1 MLRHSHL
8 ADTLMLKLNILLKRL
23 ILVVEK
29 EAMNTIRILLAEDHV
44 VVRQGTR
51 QLLEREPDFEIVGEA
66 GDGEEAVRLASQLK
80 PEVVIMDV
88 AMPKLS
94 GIEATKQIKANL
106 PATIVLVLTGYDYD
120 EYVFSMLE
128 AGAAGYLL
136 KNVSGS
142 ELIHAVRAVYVG
154 EPIIHPV
161 ILSKLMA
168 RFKTP
173 VAGPAPVETAQP
185 LSEREMEVLKVAAK
199 GMSNRDIGG
208 TLFISERTV
217 QAHMRSIFNKLGVGS
232 RSEAILY
239 GLKKGWFTID
249 DLP

>member
-1 MLRHSHL
+1 
-8 ADTLMLKLNILLKRL
+8 
-23 ILVVEK
+23 
-29 EAMNTIRILLAEDHV
+29 MNTIRILLAEDHV

-51 QLLEREPDFEIVGEA
+51 QLLERERDFEIVGEA

-80 PEVVIMDV
+80 PDVVIMDV

-94 GIEATKQIKANL
+94 GIEATKQIKAIL

-120 EYVFSMLE
+120 EYIFSMLE

-136 KNVSGS
+136 KNVSGD
-142 ELIHAVRAVYVG
+142 ELIGAVRAVYAG
-154 EPIIHPV
+154 EPMIHPTV
-161 ILSKLMA
+161 LRKLMT
-168 RFKTP
+168 RFKAPAT
-173 VAGPAPVETAQP
+173 GPAVVHALPP

-199 GMSNRDIGG
+199 GMSNKDIASE
-208 TLFISERTV
+208 LFISERTV

-239 GLKKGWFTID
+239 GLKRGWFSID
-249 DLP
+249 ELP

>member
-1 MLRHSHL
+1 MS
-8 ADTLMLKLNILLKRL
+8 
-23 ILVVEK
+23 
-29 EAMNTIRILLAEDHV
+29 TIKILLAEDHV

-51 QLLEREPDFEIVGEA
+51 QLLEREQDLDVIGEA

-80 PEVVIMDV
+80 PDVVIMDV

-94 GIEATKQIKANL
+94 GIEATKQIKKLL
-106 PATIVLVLTGYDYD
+106 PLTIVLVLTGYDYD
-120 EYVFSMLE
+120 EYIFSLLE

-136 KNVSGS
+136 KDVSGE
-142 ELIHAVRAVYVG
+142 ELVGAVRAVYAG
-154 EPIIHPV
+154 EPVLHPV
-161 ILSKLMA
+161 VLHRLMG
-168 RFKTP
+168 RFNP
-173 VAGPAPVETAQP
+173 SGAGPAPAKPVEV

-199 GMSNRDIGG
+199 GMSNKDIGK

-239 GLKKGWFTID
+239 SLKRGWFTLE

>member
-1 MLRHSHL
+1 MDR
-8 ADTLMLKLNILLKRL
+8 
-23 ILVVEK
+23 
-29 EAMNTIRILLAEDHV
+29 IRILLAEDHV

-51 QLLEREPDFEIVGEA
+51 QLLEREQGFEVVGEA

-80 PEVVIMDV
+80 PDVIIMDV

-136 KNVSGS
+136 KNVSGI
-142 ELIHAVRAVYVG
+142 ELIRAVRAVYVG
-154 EPIIHPV
+154 EPIIYPA
-161 ILSKLMA
+161 ILSKLMT

-173 VAGPAPVETAQP
+173 VAGPAPVETTQP

-232 RSEAILY
+232 RTEAVIQAIRE
-239 GLKKGWFTID
+239 GWFT
-249 DLP
+249 LEELS

>member
-1 MLRHSHL
+1 
-8 ADTLMLKLNILLKRL
+8 
-23 ILVVEK
+23 
-29 EAMNTIRILLAEDHV
+29 MNTIRILLAEDHV

-51 QLLEREPDFEIVGEA
+51 QLLEREQDFDIVGEA

-80 PEVVIMDV
+80 PDVVIMDV
-88 AMPKLS
+88 ALPKLS
-94 GIEATKQIKANL
+94 GIEATKQIKAIL

-120 EYVFSMLE
+120 EYIFSMLD

-136 KNVSGS
+136 KNVSGD
-142 ELIHAVRAVYVG
+142 ELISAVRAVYAG
-154 EPIIHPV
+154 EPMIHPTV
-161 ILSKLMA
+161 LRKLMA

-173 VAGPAPVETAQP
+173 AARPAPTRPSQL
-185 LSEREMEVLKVAAK
+185 LSEREMEVLKIAAK
-199 GMSNRDIGG
+199 GMSNKDIGDK
-208 TLFISERTV
+208 LFISERTV

-239 GLKKGWFTID
+239 GLKRGWFAIE

>member
-1 MLRHSHL
+1 M
-8 ADTLMLKLNILLKRL
+8 K
-23 ILVVEK
+23 
-29 EAMNTIRILLAEDHV
+29 TIGILLAEDHV

-51 QLLEREPDFEIVGEA
+51 QLLERERDFEIVGEA

-80 PEVVIMDV
+80 PDVVVMDV

-94 GIEATKQIKANL
+94 GIEATKQIKAVL
-106 PATIVLVLTGYDYD
+106 PTTRVLVLTGYDYD
-120 EYVFSMLE
+120 EYIFSMLE

-136 KNVSGS
+136 KSVSGD
-142 ELIHAVRAVYVG
+142 ELISAVRAVYAG
-154 EPIIHPV
+154 EPMIHPTV
-161 ILSKLMA
+161 LRKLMA

-173 VAGPAPVETAQP
+173 VAGPASVQPLLP
-185 LSEREMEVLKVAAK
+185 LSEREMEVLKVAAQ
-199 GMSNRDIGG
+199 GMSNKDIGG
-208 TLFISERTV
+208 ALFISERTV

-239 GLKKGWFTID
+239 GLKKGWFSIE